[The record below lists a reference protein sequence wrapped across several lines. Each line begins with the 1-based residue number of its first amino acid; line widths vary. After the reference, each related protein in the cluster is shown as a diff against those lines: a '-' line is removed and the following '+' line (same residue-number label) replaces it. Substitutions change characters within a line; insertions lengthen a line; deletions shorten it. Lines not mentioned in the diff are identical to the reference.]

1 MNNVQLRV
9 GDLLYAAFKRWKM
22 ILALGLLGFICG
34 FALSGVSY
42 LQGNYTSYE
51 ISCSIAITSQSSTGA
66 FTNNSSYLS
75 TNDFHLAEDMVD
87 AASFVMK
94 SNRVLQA
101 ALDSTGLVSVSTKDV
116 YQNLEVSRYN
126 ETQVLQLTLSWNN
139 ADAGIRLMN
148 AILDASRTILPETL
162 MVGSVAVIDA
172 PEAKYLMG
180 GGSYA
185 SLWIIFSL
193 LGLMA
198 GVGMAVLEL
207 LMRPTLVNLKDVEDV
222 LGLETLGN
230 VPKDDGYFQK
240 NTQLLSEKHRS
251 DAEAVQNFASA
262 AYILTNRFGTK
273 EKQHRFYVTSAE
285 DGEGKST
292 VAANLALQLSDMEKR
307 TLLLDLNTRAPS
319 LGGMFLRS
327 VDYSRTLNA
336 LYKGES
342 AAQEAIVSLTGF
354 LDLLPMVLERNAVPL
369 DGTLFELLE
378 KIMEPY
384 EYVVIDASSVG
395 RSSDVLRLNKLAN
408 NVLFV
413 VRYDAT
419 PLPALQDAIE
429 KLDKSGVRV
438 LGCVVNETQS
448 LGTFQFYPER
458 TAVSNTPKKNENTDE
473 KETSGSLPEDLLRPA
488 DGQEKAADWK
498 PSGAGSQSVLDE
510 LTDDLYQTKGGL
522 SDNEAM
528 WELLRMGKDATLTGR
543 TELWNGIYK
552 FMQQHNMLTGYG
564 YGQFWM
570 NKSNVKKLHLM
581 YNHKSYFSRMST
593 GAHNQIMELWLN
605 IGLFGIASYFLAI
618 VGSMR
623 YAKNMKLNEYMRVSS
638 LFFYL
643 MLCGLTE
650 RIFENAYAYRV
661 VMFFILLAVACN
673 HIPDRKQLRRRKN
686 DEREASHHGG
696 RADL

>member
-528 WELLRMGKDATLTGR
+528 WELLRMGKDGSWKQTDPEKPEKASQAQPQEAAAAPAEVAEMQP
-543 TELWNGIYK
+543 TEEESSISLEPPVFEKPEESAAAEPELQKTEEIWTEPEKAEADMAPLEQPLPAELPPEPEQKAAPAPKHERKSAPEHKYIYK
-552 FMQQHNMLTGYG
+552 AGSDAAVEKHGKPSSRRGLGIFG
-564 YGQFWM
+564 
-570 NKSNVKKLHLM
+570 KKTKH
-581 YNHKSYFSRMST
+581 
-593 GAHNQIMELWLN
+593 
-605 IGLFGIASYFLAI
+605 
-618 VGSMR
+618 
-623 YAKNMKLNEYMRVSS
+623 
-638 LFFYL
+638 
-643 MLCGLTE
+643 
-650 RIFENAYAYRV
+650 
-661 VMFFILLAVACN
+661 
-673 HIPDRKQLRRRKN
+673 
-686 DEREASHHGG
+686 
-696 RADL
+696 

>member
-307 TLLLDLNTRAPS
+307 TLLDLNTRAPS

-458 TAVSNTPKKNENTDE
+458 TAVSNASKKNENTDE
-473 KETSGSLPEDLLRPA
+473 KETGGSLPEDLLRPA

-528 WELLRMGKDATLTGR
+528 WELLRMGKDGSWKQTDPEKPESKASQAQPQEAAAAPAEVAEMQP
-543 TELWNGIYK
+543 TEEESSISPEPPVFEKPEESAAAEPELQKTEEIWAEPEKAEADMAPLEQPLPAELPPEPEQKAAPAPKHERKSAPEHKYIYK
-552 FMQQHNMLTGYG
+552 AGSDAAVEKHGKPSSRRGLGIFG
-564 YGQFWM
+564 
-570 NKSNVKKLHLM
+570 KKTKH
-581 YNHKSYFSRMST
+581 
-593 GAHNQIMELWLN
+593 
-605 IGLFGIASYFLAI
+605 
-618 VGSMR
+618 
-623 YAKNMKLNEYMRVSS
+623 
-638 LFFYL
+638 
-643 MLCGLTE
+643 
-650 RIFENAYAYRV
+650 
-661 VMFFILLAVACN
+661 
-673 HIPDRKQLRRRKN
+673 
-686 DEREASHHGG
+686 
-696 RADL
+696 

>member
-22 ILALGLLGFICG
+22 ILPLGLLGFICG

-458 TAVSNTPKKNENTDE
+458 TAVSNAPKKNENTDE
-473 KETSGSLPEDLLRPA
+473 KETGGSLPEDLLRPA

-510 LTDDLYQTKGGL
+510 LTDDLYQTKSGL

-528 WELLRMGKDATLTGR
+528 WELLRMGKDGSWKQADPEKPESKASQAQPQEAAAAPAEVAEMQP
-543 TELWNGIYK
+543 TEEESSISPEPPVFEKPEESAAAEPELQKTEEIWAEPEKAEADMAPLEQPLPAELPPEPEQKAAPAPKHERKSAPEHKYIYK
-552 FMQQHNMLTGYG
+552 AGSDAAVEKHGKPSSRRGLGIFG
-564 YGQFWM
+564 
-570 NKSNVKKLHLM
+570 KKTKH
-581 YNHKSYFSRMST
+581 
-593 GAHNQIMELWLN
+593 
-605 IGLFGIASYFLAI
+605 
-618 VGSMR
+618 
-623 YAKNMKLNEYMRVSS
+623 
-638 LFFYL
+638 
-643 MLCGLTE
+643 
-650 RIFENAYAYRV
+650 
-661 VMFFILLAVACN
+661 
-673 HIPDRKQLRRRKN
+673 
-686 DEREASHHGG
+686 
-696 RADL
+696 

>member
-458 TAVSNTPKKNENTDE
+458 TAVSNASKKNENTDE
-473 KETSGSLPEDLLRPA
+473 KETGGSLPEDLLRPA

-528 WELLRMGKDATLTGR
+528 WELLRMGKD
-543 TELWNGIYK
+543 
-552 FMQQHNMLTGYG
+552 
-564 YGQFWM
+564 
-570 NKSNVKKLHLM
+570 
-581 YNHKSYFSRMST
+581 
-593 GAHNQIMELWLN
+593 
-605 IGLFGIASYFLAI
+605 
-618 VGSMR
+618 
-623 YAKNMKLNEYMRVSS
+623 
-638 LFFYL
+638 
-643 MLCGLTE
+643 
-650 RIFENAYAYRV
+650 
-661 VMFFILLAVACN
+661 
-673 HIPDRKQLRRRKN
+673 
-686 DEREASHHGG
+686 
-696 RADL
+696 

>member
-419 PLPALQDAIE
+419 PLPVLQDAIE

-458 TAVSNTPKKNENTDE
+458 TAVSNASKKNENTDE
-473 KETSGSLPEDLLRPA
+473 KETGGSLPEDLLRPA

-510 LTDDLYQTKGGL
+510 LTDDLCQTKGGL

-528 WELLRMGKDATLTGR
+528 WELLRMGKDGSWKQTDPEKPEKASQAQPQEAAAAPAEVAEMQP
-543 TELWNGIYK
+543 TEEESSISPEPPVFEKPEESAAAEPELQKTEEIWAEPEKTEADMAPLEQPLPAELPPEPEQKAAPAPKHERKSAPEHKYIYK
-552 FMQQHNMLTGYG
+552 AGSDAAVEKHGKPSSRRGLGIFG
-564 YGQFWM
+564 
-570 NKSNVKKLHLM
+570 KKTKH
-581 YNHKSYFSRMST
+581 
-593 GAHNQIMELWLN
+593 
-605 IGLFGIASYFLAI
+605 
-618 VGSMR
+618 
-623 YAKNMKLNEYMRVSS
+623 
-638 LFFYL
+638 
-643 MLCGLTE
+643 
-650 RIFENAYAYRV
+650 
-661 VMFFILLAVACN
+661 
-673 HIPDRKQLRRRKN
+673 
-686 DEREASHHGG
+686 
-696 RADL
+696 

>member
-378 KIMEPY
+378 RIMEPY

-458 TAVSNTPKKNENTDE
+458 TAVSDALKKNENTDE
-473 KETSGSLPEDLLRPA
+473 KETGGSLPEDLLRPA

-528 WELLRMGKDATLTGR
+528 WELLRMGKDGSWKQTDPEKPEKASQAQPQEAAAAPAEVAEMQP
-543 TELWNGIYK
+543 TEEESSISPEPPVFEKPEESAAAEPKLQKTEEIWAEPEKAEADMAPLEQPLPAELPPEPEQKAAPAPKHERKSAPEHKYIYK
-552 FMQQHNMLTGYG
+552 AGSDAAVEKHGKPSSRRGLGIFG
-564 YGQFWM
+564 
-570 NKSNVKKLHLM
+570 KKTKH
-581 YNHKSYFSRMST
+581 
-593 GAHNQIMELWLN
+593 
-605 IGLFGIASYFLAI
+605 
-618 VGSMR
+618 
-623 YAKNMKLNEYMRVSS
+623 
-638 LFFYL
+638 
-643 MLCGLTE
+643 
-650 RIFENAYAYRV
+650 
-661 VMFFILLAVACN
+661 
-673 HIPDRKQLRRRKN
+673 
-686 DEREASHHGG
+686 
-696 RADL
+696 

>member
-458 TAVSNTPKKNENTDE
+458 TAVSNAPKKNENTDE
-473 KETSGSLPEDLLRPA
+473 KETGGSLPEDLLRPA

-510 LTDDLYQTKGGL
+510 LTDDLYQTKSGH
-522 SDNEAM
+522 EAM
-528 WELLRMGKDATLTGR
+528 WELLRMGKDGSWKQTDPEKPESKASQAQPQEAAAAPAEVAEMQP
-543 TELWNGIYK
+543 TEEESSISPEPPVFEKPEESAAAEPELQKTEEIWAEPEKAEADMAPLEQPLPAELPPEPEQKAAPAPKHERKSAPEHKYIYK
-552 FMQQHNMLTGYG
+552 AGSDAAVEKHGKPSSRRGLGIFG
-564 YGQFWM
+564 
-570 NKSNVKKLHLM
+570 KKTKH
-581 YNHKSYFSRMST
+581 
-593 GAHNQIMELWLN
+593 
-605 IGLFGIASYFLAI
+605 
-618 VGSMR
+618 
-623 YAKNMKLNEYMRVSS
+623 
-638 LFFYL
+638 
-643 MLCGLTE
+643 
-650 RIFENAYAYRV
+650 
-661 VMFFILLAVACN
+661 
-673 HIPDRKQLRRRKN
+673 
-686 DEREASHHGG
+686 
-696 RADL
+696 

>member
-262 AYILTNRFGTK
+262 YILTNRFGTK

-458 TAVSNTPKKNENTDE
+458 TAVSNASKKNENTDE
-473 KETSGSLPEDLLRPA
+473 KETGGSLPEDLLRPA

-528 WELLRMGKDATLTGR
+528 WELLRMGKDGSWKQTDPEKPESKASQAQPQEAAAAPAEVAEMQP
-543 TELWNGIYK
+543 TEEESSISPEPPVFEKPEESAAAEPELQKTEEIWAEPEKAEADMAPLEQPLPAELPPEPEQKAAPAPKHERKSAPEHKYIYK
-552 FMQQHNMLTGYG
+552 AGSDAAVEKHGKPSSRRGLGIFG
-564 YGQFWM
+564 
-570 NKSNVKKLHLM
+570 KKTKH
-581 YNHKSYFSRMST
+581 
-593 GAHNQIMELWLN
+593 
-605 IGLFGIASYFLAI
+605 
-618 VGSMR
+618 
-623 YAKNMKLNEYMRVSS
+623 
-638 LFFYL
+638 
-643 MLCGLTE
+643 
-650 RIFENAYAYRV
+650 
-661 VMFFILLAVACN
+661 
-673 HIPDRKQLRRRKN
+673 
-686 DEREASHHGG
+686 
-696 RADL
+696 

>member
-42 LQGNYTSYE
+42 LQGNYTNYE

-180 GGSYA
+180 GGGYA

-230 VPKDDGYFQK
+230 VPKDDSYFRK

-354 LDLLPMVLERNAVPL
+354 LDLLPMVLEHNAVPL

-458 TAVSNTPKKNENTDE
+458 TAVSTAPKKNENTDE
-473 KETSGSLPEDLLRPA
+473 KEIDGPLPEDLLRPA

-510 LTDDLYQTKGGL
+510 LTDDLCQAKGGL

-528 WELLRMGKDATLTGR
+528 WELLRMGKDGSWKQADPEKPESKASQAQLQEAAAVPAEVAEMQLTEEESSISPESPVFEKPEESAAAEP
-543 TELWNGIYK
+543 ELPGPEEIWAEPEKAEADMAPLEQPLPAELPPEPEQKAAPAPKHEHKSAPEHKYIYK
-552 FMQQHNMLTGYG
+552 AGSDAAAEKHG
-564 YGQFWM
+564 
-570 NKSNVKKLHLM
+570 KPS
-581 YNHKSYFSRMST
+581 SRR
-593 GAHNQIMELWLN
+593 GL
-605 IGLFGIASYFLAI
+605 GLFG
-618 VGSMR
+618 
-623 YAKNMKLNEYMRVSS
+623 KK
-638 LFFYL
+638 
-643 MLCGLTE
+643 TK
-650 RIFENAYAYRV
+650 
-661 VMFFILLAVACN
+661 
-673 HIPDRKQLRRRKN
+673 H
-686 DEREASHHGG
+686 
-696 RADL
+696 

>member
-42 LQGNYTSYE
+42 LQGNYTNYE
-51 ISCSIAITSQSSTGA
+51 ISCSIAITSQSSTGT

-180 GGSYA
+180 GGGYA

-230 VPKDDGYFQK
+230 VPKDDSYFRK

-273 EKQHRFYVTSAE
+273 EQQHRFYVTSAE

-354 LDLLPMVLERNAVPL
+354 LDLLPMVLEHNAVPL

-458 TAVSNTPKKNENTDE
+458 TAVSTAPKKNENTDE
-473 KETSGSLPEDLLRPA
+473 KETDGPLPEDLLRPA

-510 LTDDLYQTKGGL
+510 LTDDLCQAKGGL

-528 WELLRMGKDATLTGR
+528 WELLRMGKDGSWKQTDPEKPESKASQAQPQEAAAAPAEVAEMQP
-543 TELWNGIYK
+543 TEEESSISPEPPVFEKPEESAAAEPELPEPEEIWAEPEKAEADMAPLEQPLPAELPPEPEQKAAPAPKHEHKSAPEHKYIYK
-552 FMQQHNMLTGYG
+552 AGSDAAAEKHG
-564 YGQFWM
+564 
-570 NKSNVKKLHLM
+570 KPS
-581 YNHKSYFSRMST
+581 SRR
-593 GAHNQIMELWLN
+593 GL
-605 IGLFGIASYFLAI
+605 GLFG
-618 VGSMR
+618 
-623 YAKNMKLNEYMRVSS
+623 KK
-638 LFFYL
+638 
-643 MLCGLTE
+643 TK
-650 RIFENAYAYRV
+650 
-661 VMFFILLAVACN
+661 
-673 HIPDRKQLRRRKN
+673 H
-686 DEREASHHGG
+686 
-696 RADL
+696 

>member
-22 ILALGLLGFICG
+22 ILALGLLGF
-34 FALSGVSY
+34 LSGVSY

-458 TAVSNTPKKNENTDE
+458 TAVSNASKKNENTDE
-473 KETSGSLPEDLLRPA
+473 KETGGSLPEDLLRPA

-528 WELLRMGKDATLTGR
+528 WELLRMGKDGSWKQTDPEKPESKASQAQPQEAAAAPAEVAEMQP
-543 TELWNGIYK
+543 TEEESSISPEPPVFEKPEESAAAEPELQKTEEIWAEPEKAEADMAPLEQPLPAELPPEPEQKAAPAPKHERKSAPEHKYIYK
-552 FMQQHNMLTGYG
+552 AGSDAAVEKHGKPSSRRGLGIFG
-564 YGQFWM
+564 
-570 NKSNVKKLHLM
+570 KKTKH
-581 YNHKSYFSRMST
+581 
-593 GAHNQIMELWLN
+593 
-605 IGLFGIASYFLAI
+605 
-618 VGSMR
+618 
-623 YAKNMKLNEYMRVSS
+623 
-638 LFFYL
+638 
-643 MLCGLTE
+643 
-650 RIFENAYAYRV
+650 
-661 VMFFILLAVACN
+661 
-673 HIPDRKQLRRRKN
+673 
-686 DEREASHHGG
+686 
-696 RADL
+696 

>member
-230 VPKDDGYFQK
+230 VPKDDGYFRK
-240 NTQLLSEKHRS
+240 DTQLLSEKHRS

-458 TAVSNTPKKNENTDE
+458 TAVSNAPKKNENTDE
-473 KETSGSLPEDLLRPA
+473 KETGGSLPEDLLRPA

-528 WELLRMGKDATLTGR
+528 WELLRMGKDGSWKQTDPEKPENASQAQPQEAAAAPAEVAEMQLTEEESSISPEPPVFEKPEESAAAEPELQK
-543 TELWNGIYK
+543 TEEIWAEPEKAEADMAPLEQPLPAELPPEPEQKAAPAPKHERKSAPEHKYIYK
-552 FMQQHNMLTGYG
+552 AGSDAAVEKHGKPSSRRGLGIFG
-564 YGQFWM
+564 
-570 NKSNVKKLHLM
+570 KKTKH
-581 YNHKSYFSRMST
+581 
-593 GAHNQIMELWLN
+593 
-605 IGLFGIASYFLAI
+605 
-618 VGSMR
+618 
-623 YAKNMKLNEYMRVSS
+623 
-638 LFFYL
+638 
-643 MLCGLTE
+643 
-650 RIFENAYAYRV
+650 
-661 VMFFILLAVACN
+661 
-673 HIPDRKQLRRRKN
+673 
-686 DEREASHHGG
+686 
-696 RADL
+696 

>member
-458 TAVSNTPKKNENTDE
+458 TAVSNAPKKNENTDE
-473 KETSGSLPEDLLRPA
+473 KETGGSLPEDLLRPA
-488 DGQEKAADWK
+488 DGQEKAVDWK

-528 WELLRMGKDATLTGR
+528 WELLRMGKDGSWKQAEER
-543 TELWNGIYK
+543 R
-552 FMQQHNMLTGYG
+552 Q
-564 YGQFWM
+564 
-570 NKSNVKKLHLM
+570 
-581 YNHKSYFSRMST
+581 
-593 GAHNQIMELWLN
+593 AAME
-605 IGLFGIASYFLAI
+605 
-618 VGSMR
+618 R
-623 YAKNMKLNEYMRVSS
+623 YRNSS
-638 LFFYL
+638 LSPNRSSIEQTPPRHMRNSPQSSRDLQKSQL
-643 MLCGLTE
+643 MRQELPSNPNLSQNPNRSPRHEAPRSSAQGEPPMRPRSAGTQAPRLRPLETEALSEEKSSSIQRWCSSCWSAWASRDGTPVCWAGAAALCWNMA
-650 RIFENAYAYRV
+650 RS
-661 VMFFILLAVACN
+661 AC
-673 HIPDRKQLRRRKN
+673 
-686 DEREASHHGG
+686 SWF
-696 RADL
+696 